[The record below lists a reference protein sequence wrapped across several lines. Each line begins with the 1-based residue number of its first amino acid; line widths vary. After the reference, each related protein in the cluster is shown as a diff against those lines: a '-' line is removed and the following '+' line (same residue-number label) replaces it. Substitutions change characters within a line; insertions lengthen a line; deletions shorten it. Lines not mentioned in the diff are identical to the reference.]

1 MNNLGI
7 TLHRCNECDRW
18 IPPGEAVIDDE
29 QVVLCEPC
37 SRLRAQVEARIS
49 ELCSRPGGMS
59 REDIARDLEAFGVD
73 IDLVVAAEA
82 RLLARGKLVEPS

>member
-1 MNNLGI
+1 MI
-7 TLHRCNECDRW
+7 LHRCTECDRW
-18 IPPGEAVIDDE
+18 IPPGEAVIDDDE
-29 QVVLCEPC
+29 VVICEPC
-37 SRLRAQVEARIS
+37 SRLRAQVEVRIS